1 MKIWM
6 DVMRDLEHLMDD
18 HEALFDGWQAGGVD
32 GLVIWPAGL

>member
-18 HEALFDGWQAGGVD
+18 HEALFDGWQAGGVEWGCSREKRD
-32 GLVIWPAGL
+32 